1 MKATA
6 IAHTNI
12 ALAKYWGKRD
22 TRLNLPAVGS
32 ISVTLKDLYTRTAVR
47 FKPEIE
53 SDKLFLNGIRANEK
67 QVMRISRFLDVIRQR
82 ANSTKFAEVTSENNF
97 PTGAGLASSASG
109 FAALA
114 LAATRAADLTLPSDE
129 LSKIARQ
136 GSGSAARSIFGGF
149 VEMKIGL
156 KNDGSDSFAIPLAD
170 ENYWPLT
177 ILIAV
182 TSEEEKTTGSTDGMK
197 ITAETSPYYQDFISA
212 SEMDLEEVRTA
223 IKHRDLKHLG
233 EIAEHSCL
241 KMHALMLSARPA
253 LIYWN
258 SATVSVIHKI
268 REIRNRGIQV
278 YFTIDAGPQVKVIC
292 EQKDSE
298 KIKNEIKKIPG
309 IKKIFKTLPGPAAK
323 IVGEVF

>member
-47 FKPEIE
+47 FNPEIE

-67 QVMRISRFLDVIRQR
+67 QVMRISRFLDLIRQR
-82 ANSTKFAEVTSENNF
+82 VNCTKFAEVTSENNF

-149 VEMKIGL
+149 VEMKMGQ
-156 KNDGSDSFAIPLAD
+156 KGDGSDSFAIPLSD

-182 TSEEEKTTGSTDGMK
+182 TSEEEKTTGSTEGMK
-197 ITAETSPYYQDFISA
+197 ITAETSPFFEVFVNSSINDL
-212 SEMDLEEVRTA
+212 SEMRSAIMQRDLE
-223 IKHRDLKHLG
+223 HLG

-258 SATVSVIHKI
+258 SATVSVMHKV
-268 REIRNRGIQV
+268 REMRNRGIQV

-292 EQKDSE
+292 EQKNSE

-309 IKKIFKTLPGPAAK
+309 IKKIFKTSPGPAAK